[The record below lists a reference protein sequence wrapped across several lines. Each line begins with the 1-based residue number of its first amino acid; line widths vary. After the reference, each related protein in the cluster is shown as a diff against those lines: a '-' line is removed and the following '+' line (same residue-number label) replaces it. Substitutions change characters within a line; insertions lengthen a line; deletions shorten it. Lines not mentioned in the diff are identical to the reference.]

1 MISQVFLLHNPGYTI
16 WGSCKLS
23 LILSD
28 FHFQAQ
34 QGKIAAEEEEEIGED
49 SQFMILAK
57 KVTAKAL
64 QKNGELLVL
73 LRV

>member
-1 MISQVFLLHNPGYTI
+1 M
-16 WGSCKLS
+16 